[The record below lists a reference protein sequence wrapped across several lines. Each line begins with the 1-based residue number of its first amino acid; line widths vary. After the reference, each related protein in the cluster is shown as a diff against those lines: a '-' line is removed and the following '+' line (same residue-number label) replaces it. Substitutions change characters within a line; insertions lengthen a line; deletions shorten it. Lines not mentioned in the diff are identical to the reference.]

1 MAKKHR
7 IRKPGVV
14 PCTRRRHAENARR
27 TEHQVTGETPF
38 AFARKACP
46 RDGMISEFGCFLPF
60 RASRLT
66 KAPTKE
72 GNPEHDAPSKEPKRL
87 FRMQKPRKACS
98 EGEGRTERRRRRRSR
113 GADREAKAKAH
124 RRQQAPTSARRA
136 KWLRKQHR
144 PRGEAACAWTSET
157 RRTVGVGVSTSHT
170 LRRLLSCVKNN
181 IPAFSNVSR
190 ETFVRL
196 PATPHGA
203 PRELV
208 QPCRRAERGPC
219 AFCRI
224 CA

>member
-1 MAKKHR
+1 MFHVKHSPEHEMHVKPPRTKPVPSRYDDERIQHGRPAQQRTTHPPLFSFAKCDAGHPTRPPMAKKHR

-124 RRQQAPTSARRA
+124 RRNGRTSRKMTPKAAQAAGGSG
-136 KWLRKQHR
+136 LCLD
-144 PRGEAACAWTSET
+144 E
-157 RRTVGVGVSTSHT
+157 
-170 LRRLLSCVKNN
+170 
-181 IPAFSNVSR
+181 
-190 ETFVRL
+190 
-196 PATPHGA
+196 
-203 PRELV
+203 
-208 QPCRRAERGPC
+208 
-219 AFCRI
+219 
-224 CA
+224 